1 MDMQH
6 KKRRRRH
13 KRLTSLNETLS
24 ATYKVGFCVYKKQA
38 FSVKDISGG
47 GIKLLLPEKLKP
59 GNIIYLNIALNG
71 NKEIIP
77 AKGEIIWS
85 RKAEDANCSKTAY
98 DTGIQFI
105 KIDLLSI
112 CKIYT
117 YFQEHNLEIK
127 LI

>member
-1 MDMQH
+1 MDMQY
-6 KKRRRRH
+6 KKRRRH
-13 KRLTSLNETLS
+13 KRLTSLDKNVS
-24 ATYKVGFCVYKKQA
+24 ATYKIGFRIYKKQA

-47 GIKLLLPEKLKP
+47 GLRLLLPEKLKP
-59 GNIIYLNIALNG
+59 GNIIYLDIILIG
-71 NKEIIP
+71 NKEAIP

-85 RKAEDANCSKTAY
+85 RKSENANCPKVAY